1 MLIYQIRQAHTFCF
15 QFTLFTTSHVLI
27 FFQSETEKSE
37 YVVRVTTLREDV
49 RHYEDQV
56 KDQALRLGHTQD
68 EASQHR
74 STATQMK

>member
-1 MLIYQIRQAHTFCF
+1 MI
-15 QFTLFTTSHVLI
+15 
-27 FFQSETEKSE
+27 
-37 YVVRVTTLREDV
+37 RVTTLREDV

-68 EASQHR
+68 EASSHR